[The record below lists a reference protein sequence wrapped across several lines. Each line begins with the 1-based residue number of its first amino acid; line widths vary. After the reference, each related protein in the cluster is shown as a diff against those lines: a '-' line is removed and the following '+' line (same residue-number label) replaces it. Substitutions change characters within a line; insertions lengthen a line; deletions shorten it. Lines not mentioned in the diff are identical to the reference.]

1 MGDRFSQLPWAE
13 LWHTQGEIPW
23 SVLQAFADGVAAEPD
38 LATELF
44 ATYERAREVS
54 LDKTCYTDLYV
65 PAIFALA
72 APKLDEDRRR
82 MIGEFLVK
90 KLAEAGRDDDDF
102 MMEVLLRASGSMGP
116 VIVPT
121 VLDAIAA
128 EPDPKGAWFHLWGLT
143 ALAASTRETAV
154 RDRVAQACAEL
165 LERADRGEADP
176 DDGIEAAHTLGSLGR
191 AEYLEL
197 LKRLSEKCD
206 AFSGRGDYEEAIVWL
221 RDPAARDDWPPA
233 WEEPVEEWLE
243 PSCRVARDWFA
254 RRDAEAMDELN
265 ADPAEPRTLIKR
277 FLKSAWAT
285 NLPEGLVE
293 EAGYI
298 TNQLLEYAHTYEGA
312 APSDLDERV
321 LRGVLLDVFPRRI
334 AEERDFFAMVAP
346 VVEAFL
352 GWMGAEGMLEN
363 ASALAQAVQ
372 GWAQEIVAAGMDPRN
387 WGPAKRMTMKAR
399 QAGVDTTDAESLQR
413 FWYEQVL
420 QSLDSLEQEAA
431 DQAEQLPLTPTAPIV
446 EHAPKIGRNE
456 PCPCGSGKKYKK
468 CCGSPTKG
476 QTANA

>member
-293 EAGYI
+293 EAGYSSSN
-298 TNQLLEYAHTYEGA
+298 TPTHTKGPLRATWMSGCCA
-312 APSDLDERV
+312 ACSWMYSLAESPKNETSSRWWHRSSRRFWDGWGPRACWRTRRPLHRRCRV
-321 LRGVLLDVFPRRI
+321 GPRRLSRR
-334 AEERDFFAMVAP
+334 AWTP
-346 VVEAFL
+346 
-352 GWMGAEGMLEN
+352 GTGG
-363 ASALAQAVQ
+363 Q
-372 GWAQEIVAAGMDPRN
+372 PR
-387 WGPAKRMTMKAR
+387 
-399 QAGVDTTDAESLQR
+399 E
-413 FWYEQVL
+413 
-420 QSLDSLEQEAA
+420 
-431 DQAEQLPLTPTAPIV
+431 
-446 EHAPKIGRNE
+446 
-456 PCPCGSGKKYKK
+456 
-468 CCGSPTKG
+468 
-476 QTANA
+476 